1 VLPDAQAPHGCE
13 RVQEMCVS
21 VADHGTVRHAD
32 VAGFT
37 IACIRDYVPFLV
49 EHIARNELSR
59 RATR

>member
-1 VLPDAQAPHGCE
+1 
-13 RVQEMCVS
+13 MCVS